1 MIFLINSGH
10 NQQGKQYQMCGRYLL
25 SSPVENVRRLF
36 NVDAAAAIMPRY
48 NIAPR
53 QPVLIVRVGEQG
65 TRELVAAEWGLVPEW
80 KKEIGDK
87 PLINARLETIEVKP
101 SFRSSIK
108 RKRCLVPFSGWYE
121 WKTENGKKQPYLI
134 EPVNGEPAAFA
145 GIWST
150 WHGPGGDFWLET
162 MAIVTASTTGPMK
175 KLHHRRPLVV
185 VPDQY
190 DAWLQPQ
197 DPLPRGFLGGFDWAP
212 ETAFHWRSVSNKV
225 NNVRFDD
232 EACLAP
238 AEIDPQHSLF

>member
-1 MIFLINSGH
+1 
-10 NQQGKQYQMCGRYLL
+10 MCGRYHF
-25 SSPVENVRRLF
+25 SSPIENVSKLF
-36 NVDAAAAIMPRY
+36 GVAAAAAIPPRY

-65 TRELVAAEWGLVPEW
+65 ARELVAVEWGLVPEW

-108 RKRCLVPFSGWYE
+108 RKRCLVPFDGWYE
-121 WKTENGKKQPYLI
+121 WKTEQGKKQPYLI
-134 EPVNGEPAAFA
+134 EPANGELAAFA

-162 MAIVTASTTGPMK
+162 MAIVTAPTVGPMRS
-175 KLHHRRPLVV
+175 LHHRRPLVV
-185 VPDQY
+185 APEQF

-197 DPLPRGFLGGFDWAP
+197 DPLPRGFLNGFDWVA
-212 ETAFHWRSVSNKV
+212 EAAFHWRAVSTRV
-225 NNVRFDD
+225 NGVRLDD
-232 EACLAP
+232 ESCLLP
-238 AEIDPQHSLF
+238 AEVDPQQSLF